1 MAMKLV
7 LVVGA
12 RPNFMKI
19 APLAAQLRRQ
29 SDSFP
34 FSVVHTGQH
43 YDYRMSDIF
52 FKDLELDPPDHYLE
66 ARTDTP
72 AIMVG
77 DVTTKFDAVLAG
89 EAPDLVVVVGDV
101 TSTLA
106 CTVAAVTRDIPVAHV
121 EAGLRSGDRR
131 MPEEVHRVATDALAD
146 MLFTHCEDADVNLR
160 REDVPEHCI
169 FRVGNLMI
177 DTLVR
182 FRPKAAESSILD
194 DLGVEPGGYA
204 VATLHRPSNVDDAET
219 LKGILTAFGQI
230 QERLRI
236 VFQIHPRTRQRIAD
250 FGLQPLLDG
259 MARVQTVEPLGYVD
273 FLRLQ
278 EASRLALVDSGGI
291 QEETTVLGVPCLT
304 LRDNT
309 ERPVTITE
317 GTNTL
322 VGSDPERIVAAAH
335 AALDGDRGE
344 GRVPE
349 LGDGHS
355 AERLVEVLRAGVI
368 QR

>member
-1 MAMKLV
+1 MKLI

-19 APLAAQLRRQ
+19 APLAAQLRRE
-29 SDSFP
+29 SDGFSFA
-34 FSVVHTGQH
+34 VVHTGQH

-52 FKDLELDPPDHYLE
+52 FKDLELAAPDHYLE

-72 AIMVG
+72 AILMG
-77 DVTTKFDAVLAG
+77 DVMAKFDAVLAS
-89 EAPDLVVVVGDV
+89 ECPDLVVVVGDV
-101 TSTLA
+101 YSTLA
-106 CTVAAVTRDIPVAHV
+106 CAVTATTRDIAVAHV

-131 MPEEVHRVATDALAD
+131 MPEEVNRVATDALAD

-160 REDVPEHCI
+160 KEDVPEHSI

-182 FRPKAAESSILD
+182 FRAKAAGSSILD
-194 DLGVEPGGYA
+194 DLGLEPGGYA
-204 VATLHRPSNVDDAET
+204 IATLHRPSNVDDAGV
-219 LKGILTAFGQI
+219 LRGILTAFDQI
-230 QERLRI
+230 QERIPI

-250 FGLQPLLDG
+250 FGLGPLLDG
-259 MARVQTVEPLGYVD
+259 MAQVRTVEPLGYVD

-278 EASRLALVDSGGI
+278 GASRLALVDSGGI

-304 LRDNT
+304 LRANT
-309 ERPVTITE
+309 ERPITITE

-322 VGSDPERIVAAAH
+322 VGNDPERIVAAAH
-335 AALDGDRGE
+335 CALDEKNGE

-349 LGDGHS
+349 LWDGHS
-355 AERLVEVLRAGVI
+355 AERLVEVLRAGIV
-368 QR
+368 RR